1 MLQENSFDLQLI
13 LFAIVA
19 VVAAFPELERER
31 RGVIA
36 APALAAVPLAP
47 TIALAAP
54 KVAPAIALA
63 PAPKLL
69 AARKYF
75 KYFRS
80 LIQLALSLISKWNFC
95 NRFNRI
101 VLDGNFCQ

>member
-1 MLQENSFDLQLI
+1 MLQENSFNLQLI

-19 VVAAFPELERER
+19 VVAAFPEFERER
-31 RGVIA
+31 RGVVA

-47 TIALAAP
+47 AVALAP

-63 PAPKLL
+63 PAPRLL

-75 KYFRS
+75 KYLVLFCIDHR
-80 LIQLALSLISKWNFC
+80 LSFISK
-95 NRFNRI
+95 
-101 VLDGNFCQ
+101 